1 MLKNNGF
8 FHLKTAL
15 ALLLIAIISRSAVA
29 GADRTNWK
37 RQEVDLRIT
46 GGSRIKAIS
55 HPQDKPLPRLSKRAD
70 HRPKRVRKKILSAEA
85 TSQQAPLARESTT
98 TVYANVI
105 DSPPID
111 GFVPWIA
118 VTLTDARSY
127 IDLDWSA
134 KDSPYLVGNYLTTYP
149 QLDFAIGLYDTGAT
163 TSIMGNVNAIRAGA
177 FDAQLDGPY
186 TTTLAGA
193 TGSVEA
199 NVSLPLG
206 VFIDGLDAID
216 PYPYDPNGILDMSSM
231 VGEWNTSILLGL
243 FPQYGAPDLPT
254 AIGASMAAFYA
265 AHFQADRHVTVTH
278 NGQNYTGPPITFYS
292 WYDPCLPTYS
302 NRIDLEIRPAGSD
315 VSYFGF
321 LDPVDPTVFVPMT
334 PSMIA
339 GESLQSLFFFPE
351 VDLVDGNNT
360 AIAQDKFMYDT
371 GAQVTVLGTTIASR
385 LALYS
390 QQPDF
395 QVEIIDVTG
404 EITVVDG
411 FYLDSIQI
419 PAIGEWLSFTNVP
432 VVILNIPSPEGDF
445 LNGII
450 GMNLFAE
457 YNFVFNGMGFDLYKP
472 PYIEYEQ
479 IPYHIPAD
487 IAPLG
492 GDGNVDSLDL
502 ADFAQA
508 YLATPTSLNWNSRA
522 DMVSDATINLYD
534 FAILGKYWGQ
544 QLQP

>member
-15 ALLLIAIISRSAVA
+15 ALLLIAIICRIAAA
-29 GADRTNWK
+29 GTDRTNWK
-37 RQEVDLRIT
+37 RQEVDLRVT

-55 HPQDKPLPRLSKRAD
+55 HPQDKPPPRLSKRTD

-85 TSQQAPLARESTT
+85 TSQLAPLARESTT

-118 VTLTDARSY
+118 VSLTDARSY

-163 TSIMGNVNAIRAGA
+163 TSIMGNVNASRAGA

-243 FPQYGAPDLPT
+243 VPQYGAPDLPT

-265 AHFQADRHVTVTH
+265 AHFQVDQHVTVTH

-302 NRIDLEIRPAGSD
+302 NRVDLEIRPAGSD

-321 LDPVDPTVFVPMT
+321 LDPVDPTEFVPMI
-334 PSMIA
+334 PSMIS

-351 VDLVDGNNT
+351 VDLVDGNKS

-371 GAQVTVLGTTIASR
+371 GAQVTVIGTTIASR

-395 QVEIIDVTG
+395 EVEIIDVTG

-411 FYLDSIQI
+411 FYLDSIEI
-419 PAIGEWLSFTNVP
+419 PAMGEWLSFTNVP
-432 VVILNIPSPEGDF
+432 VVILNVPSPEGDF

-457 YNFVFNGMGFDLYKP
+457 YNFVFNGMGFDLYTP
-472 PYIEYEQ
+472 PYIEFEQ

-487 IAPLG
+487 IAPLV
-492 GDGNVDSLDL
+492 GDGKVDALDL

-544 QLQP
+544 ELTP